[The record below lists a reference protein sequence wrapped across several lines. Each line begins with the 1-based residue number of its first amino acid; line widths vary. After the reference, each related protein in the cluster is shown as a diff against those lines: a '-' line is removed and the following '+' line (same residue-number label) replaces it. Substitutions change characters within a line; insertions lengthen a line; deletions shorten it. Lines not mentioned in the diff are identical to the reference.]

1 MIGSFALDWSGALMA
16 LSATLAF
23 LSLCAAVS
31 IPWIA
36 AHLGFWGERYG
47 RKSDLAAA
55 RRLGRVAMHVAG
67 AVFFFGMLSFHLAA
81 VRNPADTFGAM
92 ILLAPF
98 LAALPFL
105 LAGHGGLLL
114 PYRGLKGGEG
124 EEMPVWTAVGAGALS
139 AAAAALAAALITV
152 LADKSLWPGLA
163 RNPAA
168 VFGAPSFAFSMAAFV
183 LASALTGGV
192 ALMLI
197 GRRSFQWGRGESVAD
212 GARIIRMGAAVSLLA
227 VFLLAAL
234 GGAWMLVNGTGP
246 VRLLFSL
253 ARPGLT
259 AAAVLAAAF
268 AVALIEV
275 LVSVLKWRGS
285 APRASLLAA
294 ALVFAV
300 TFCAVSIWT
309 FKDPPRDSLAA
320 ARQTSLVEAP
330 PLERNQAL

>member
-1 MIGSFALDWSGALMA
+1 MTGSLAFYESGALMV

-23 LSLCAAVS
+23 LSLCAAAS
-31 IPWIA
+31 IPWFA

-55 RRLGRVAMHVAG
+55 RRLGRVAMYGAG
-67 AVFFFGMLSFHLAA
+67 AVFFFGMLSFHLA
-81 VRNPADTFGAM
+81 VIRNPADTFGAM

-98 LAALPFL
+98 VAALPFL

-124 EEMPVWTAVGAGALS
+124 ERVPVWTTAGAGALS
-139 AAAAALAAALITV
+139 AAATVFAAALV
-152 LADKSLWPGLA
+152 AVMADKSLWPGLA

-168 VFGAPSFAFSMAAFV
+168 VFGSTSFAFWMAAFV
-183 LASALTGGV
+183 LVSALVGGV
-192 ALMLI
+192 ALMLT
-197 GRRSFQWGRGESVAD
+197 GRQSFRWGRGESVAD

-234 GGAWMLVNGTGP
+234 AGAWMLMNGTGP

-259 AAAVLAAAF
+259 AAAALIAAL

-275 LVSVLKWRGS
+275 LASVLKWRGS

-294 ALVFAV
+294 ALVLAAA
-300 TFCAVSIWT
+300 FCAASIWT
-309 FKDPPRDSLAA
+309 FKGPPPG
-320 ARQTSLVEAP
+320 SLVVSRLALP
-330 PLERNQAL
+330 PERNPAP